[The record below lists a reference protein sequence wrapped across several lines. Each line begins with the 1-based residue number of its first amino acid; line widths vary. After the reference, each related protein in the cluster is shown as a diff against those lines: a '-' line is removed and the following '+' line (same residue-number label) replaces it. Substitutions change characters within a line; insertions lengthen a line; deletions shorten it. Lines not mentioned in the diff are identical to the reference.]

1 MQLRYETTFTP
12 NSAWH
17 FEVISHSWCLLVIS
31 DLNVTGAVVDVYGV
45 VGERTSQP
53 IPPVIS
59 SSFNLL

>member
-17 FEVISHSWCLLVIS
+17 FEVITRWCLLVIC

-45 VGERTSQP
+45 VGERTSQL
-53 IPPVIS
+53 ISPVIS
-59 SSFNLL
+59 SPFNLL